1 MIQPYYVNLCH
12 TFQLKKVI
20 KRKTCIVSMF
30 VQNVEGASNSRV
42 HYINGFVWHEDV
54 EMRQDYRV
62 SSCLFVY

>member
-1 MIQPYYVNLCH
+1 
-12 TFQLKKVI
+12 
-20 KRKTCIVSMF
+20 MF